1 MKKPLEILLNKV
13 FKKDLSLL
21 YGEEYQV
28 IVNRVYY
35 SDYHKEYILDC
46 KLMVKNDDK
55 VDYLHE
61 VYPDGLK
68 YVTEDA
74 WKFMGLNGKT
84 RLISTLDFI

>member
-1 MKKPLEILLNKV
+1 MKKALEILLNKV
-13 FKKDLSLL
+13 FKKDLRLL
-21 YGEEYQV
+21 YGEDCHV
-28 IVNRVYY
+28 IVNRIYF
-35 SDYHKEYILDC
+35 SEYHKEYIVDC

-55 VDYLHE
+55 VNYLHE

-74 WKFMGLNGKT
+74 WKFMGLPEKT